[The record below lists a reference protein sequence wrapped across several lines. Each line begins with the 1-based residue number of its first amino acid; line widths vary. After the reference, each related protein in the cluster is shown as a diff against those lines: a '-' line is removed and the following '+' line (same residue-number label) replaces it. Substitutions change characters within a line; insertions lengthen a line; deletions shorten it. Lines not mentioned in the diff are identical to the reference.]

1 MTNLPRKNQELEK
14 RLILYLPY
22 HPHEQPSQL
31 VADLVERAA
40 ALGLYGPMVT
50 VHKRLK
56 PSAISEGSILVTDH
70 LSRLGDDPF
79 QAINFLY
86 QLLTVRSCE
95 VVIPKILD
103 LRRQSSTF
111 QEAMGILRTIVDLK
125 GAIKS
130 NKIKSGLWMAKQM
143 GKQIGR
149 TPLSPELRAYILQE
163 YTRTPEIRPLVR
175 RLKNEGINVSRSS
188 LARLIKDLKANGG
201 DE

>member
-1 MTNLPRKNQELEK
+1 MTTLPRKNQESEK
-14 RLILYLPY
+14 RLVLYLPY

-31 VADLVERAA
+31 VTDLLVQAA
-40 ALGLYGPMVT
+40 ALGLNGPMAT

-56 PSAISEGSILVTDH
+56 PSAIPGGSLLITDH
-70 LSRLGDDPF
+70 LSRFGDDPF

-95 VVIPKILD
+95 VVIPKVLD
-103 LRRQSSTF
+103 LRRQSSTL
-111 QEAMGILRTIVDLK
+111 QEAVGILRTIVDLK

-149 TPLSPELRAYILQE
+149 APLSPELRAHILRE

-175 RLKNEGINVSRSS
+175 RLKGEGITISRSS

-201 DE
+201 DK